1 MPRGSFREKEE
12 KYRKETKCEHSRS
25 LQRFVQYSKYK
36 ENIMKKHGRTVQLF
50 VPAFKTITWGKRL
63 AKKIRWKVT
72 GCRKAGSFRGILL
85 SQNQLNK

>member
-25 LQRFVQYSKYK
+25 LQRFVQCSKYK
-36 ENIMKKHGRTVQLF
+36 ENIMKKHGLTVQLF
-50 VPAFKTITWGKRL
+50 IPAFKTITWGKRL
-63 AKKIRWKVT
+63 AKKVRWKVT
-72 GCRKAGSFRGILL
+72 GCRKAGSFRGTLL